1 MADMRAILAGAVA
14 LLRRLELCLHSDKA
28 NGREVVFRGNSPL
41 KYQMIIGKADTFR
54 YKDVRF

>member
-1 MADMRAILAGAVA
+1 MRAILAGAVA